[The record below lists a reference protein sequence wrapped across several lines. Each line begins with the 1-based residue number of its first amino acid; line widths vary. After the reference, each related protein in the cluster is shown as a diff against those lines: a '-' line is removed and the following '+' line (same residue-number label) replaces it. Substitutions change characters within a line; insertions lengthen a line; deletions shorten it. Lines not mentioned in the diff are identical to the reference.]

1 MVSTRTIKQERKTG
15 LTWTEVQYAFE
26 ALQILHDH
34 YADEGR
40 VDESTTIN
48 EAYYL
53 LEDFAREA
61 HWNTETIA

>member
-1 MVSTRTIKQERKTG
+1 M
-15 LTWTEVQYAFE
+15 TWTEVQYAFE
-26 ALQILHDH
+26 ALKILHDH
-34 YADEGR
+34 YADAGKVE
-40 VDESTTIN
+40 ESTTVN

>member
-1 MVSTRTIKQERKTG
+1 M
-15 LTWTEVQYAFE
+15 QYAFE